1 MKGRKDKQLLTEKQ
15 LVALKKCPDEEFTY
29 SSFPVSDRNYLYAL
43 LSKGYLNRF
52 RCDDPSDK
60 KLSFSLTE
68 KGKQLKRGELPCS

>member
-1 MKGRKDKQLLTEKQ
+1 MKKDKPLTEKQ

-29 SSFPVSDRNYLYAL
+29 SAFPASDRNYLYAL
-43 LSKGYLNRF
+43 LHKGYLNRF

-68 KGKQLKRGELPCS
+68 KGKQLKRGDLPCS